1 MTGRIF
7 FVEKISGLA
16 ILALLLMLSGCI
28 VWDAGDTDN
37 RPIAMNQISADEKV
51 PITYSVSLEVERP
64 DIIALPGL
72 PSLRNKIG
80 AALRSTGLFS
90 SVRDN
95 DNDGSYHVKFS
106 FRQSGMSEAESAAV
120 GLLSGFTLLLVPT
133 WETYTFDGTVELSLD
148 GKSLYSSV
156 KNEKMR
162 CVIWL
167 PMAPFGLF
175 MNSWTAWSSIEEG
188 NINALVNE
196 VAECHRKNFSSEK
209 AAIFNSPIKQL
220 KDNEGKDWEIISI
233 NQARTNAWNAECA
246 KWTARYARNR
256 FVSKLPPQVP
266 DVCSDFR
273 KARKW
278 QAVGLYEY
286 EAALYSNRVQRADR
300 EVQRVFGPNRRGYH
314 RYLAK
319 YGGEH
324 WEQKKRFLD
333 ELSMV
338 CERELALAYG
348 EKLELDLMNAVEA
361 YAVSQSADDR
371 KLISGIFDEY
381 PEAYDSENAKELAR
395 KKFMAKLPVPNTA
408 PKKEGSS
415 CSGTGWF
422 VTSNK
427 VVTCAHVVAGAK
439 LIEIELKDGTVS
451 SGSIFAVDTNSDV
464 AIIDVSCRSPV
475 ALPVLPTSEKLAAH
489 IFTIGYPMPGLL
501 GKDQK
506 YTEGT
511 ISSLS
516 GLHDDHGLYQVSVP
530 LQPGNSGGAVVNDKG
545 MVIGIASSV
554 LDSLKGL
561 EVLGVVPQNVNY
573 VIKSRYIVQL
583 LEDHGIDFA
592 HEGRDGSNVVYQI
605 SKATVL
611 VRVRK

>member
-1 MTGRIF
+1 MTGRIS
-7 FVEKISGLA
+7 FVENISNLA
-16 ILALLLMLSGCI
+16 ILALLLILPGCI
-28 VWDAGDTDN
+28 VWDAGDVAN

-51 PITYSVSLEVERP
+51 PITYSVSLDVERP
-64 DIIALPGL
+64 DIIALPEL
-72 PSLRNKIG
+72 RSLSNKIG
-80 AALRSTGLFS
+80 TALRSTGLFS

-95 DNDGSYHVKFS
+95 DNNGSYHAKFV
-106 FRQSGMSEAESAAV
+106 FRQSGMSEADSAAV
-120 GLLSGFTLLLVPT
+120 GLVSGFTLLLVPT

-156 KNEKMR
+156 KKEKMR

-167 PMAPFGLF
+167 PMAPLGLF

-196 VAECHRKNFSSEK
+196 VAECHRKNFSREK

-246 KWTARYARNR
+246 KWTARHARNR

-278 QAVGLYEY
+278 QAVGLFEY

-300 EVQRVFGPNRRGYH
+300 EVQRVFGPNRGDYH

-324 WEQKKRFLD
+324 WEQKKRFHD

-361 YAVSQSADDR
+361 YAVSKSEEDR

-381 PEAYDSENAKELAR
+381 PEVYDSENAKELAR
-395 KKFMAKLPVPNTA
+395 KKFMAKLPVPNIA
-408 PKKEGSS
+408 PKNEGSS

-451 SGSIFAVDTNSDV
+451 SGSIFAIDTNSDV

-475 ALPVLPTSEKLAAH
+475 TLPVLPTSEKLAAH
-489 IFTIGYPMPGLL
+489 IFTIGYPMPDLL

-516 GLHDDHGLYQVSVP
+516 GLHDDHGQYQVSVP

-561 EVLGVVPQNVNY
+561 EVSGVVPQNVNY

-583 LEDHGIDFA
+583 LEDHGVDFE
-592 HEGRDGSNVVYQI
+592 HEGRDSSNVVDQI

>member
-51 PITYSVSLEVERP
+51 PITYSVSLEVERS

-209 AAIFNSPIKQL
+209 AAIFNSPIKKL
-220 KDNEGKDWEIISI
+220 KDNEGKDWDVISI
-233 NQARTNAWNAECA
+233 NQARTNAWNVECA
-246 KWTARYARNR
+246 KWVERYARNR

-278 QAVGLYEY
+278 QAVGLFEYESALYRTREKRVDYEIRRIGGPSYYEY
-286 EAALYSNRVQRADR
+286 ASYAALHSDD
-300 EVQRVFGPNRRGYH
+300 
-314 RYLAK
+314 
-319 YGGEH
+319 
-324 WEQKKRFLD
+324 WERKKRFHD

-361 YAVSQSADDR
+361 YAVSKSEEDR

-381 PEAYDSENAKELAR
+381 PEVYDSENAKELAR
-395 KKFMAKLPVPNTA
+395 KKFMAKLPVPNAT
-408 PKKEGSS
+408 PRKEGSS

-451 SGSIFAVDTNSDV
+451 SGSIFAIDTNSDV
-464 AIIDVSCRSPV
+464 AIIDVSCRSSV

-516 GLHDDHGLYQVSVP
+516 GLHDDHGQYQVSVP

-561 EVLGVVPQNVNY
+561 EVSGVVPQNVNY

-592 HEGRDGSNVVYQI
+592 HEGRDGSNVVDQI

>member
-1 MTGRIF
+1 MTGRIP
-7 FVEKISGLA
+7 FVENIRGLT
-16 ILALLLMLSGCI
+16 ILALLLILPGCI
-28 VWDAGDTDN
+28 IWDAGDVEN
-37 RPIAMNQISADEKV
+37 RPIAMGQISADEKV
-51 PITYSVSLEVERP
+51 PITYSVSLEVERH
-64 DIIALPGL
+64 DIIALPEL
-72 PSLRNKIG
+72 PSLSNKIG

-95 DNDGSYHVKFS
+95 DNDGSYHAKFS

-451 SGSIFAVDTNSDV
+451 SGSIFAIDTNSDV

-475 ALPVLPTSEKLAAH
+475 ALPILPTSEKLAAH

-516 GLHDDHGLYQVSVP
+516 GLHDDHGQYQVSVP

-561 EVLGVVPQNVNY
+561 EVSGVVPQNVNY

-592 HEGRDGSNVVYQI
+592 HEGRDGSNVVDQI